1 MRAADCASDMSK
13 SEMSEAIEYLTSLKG
28 GKITPGLERI
38 FSLLELMGNPQ
49 EKVRMIHIA
58 GTNGKGSTLTFIA
71 EILKASGYR
80 VGRYTSPAVV
90 DYRERFRVGDRNI
103 SESDLIRGI
112 SLIKEKISLLQN
124 ENKELPSAFEAET
137 ALAFWF
143 FNEKNCDFAVI
154 ETGMGGLLDATNVIE
169 KPALSV
175 IASISYDHMAFLG
188 DTLEKIAGQKAG
200 IIKSGCPIVSALQHK
215 EAADVIEKTAQ
226 EKGSELTVVSEDLIN
241 DRSGTSKMLNQT
253 FDYKGYKKLK
263 ISLLGK
269 YQLKNAALA
278 IEAVDALKREGIKIK
293 ESAVYEGLEKADI
306 FGRFQMISKRPC
318 VIIDGAHNE
327 EAAERLSESIDRY
340 FPDRR
345 LIFIMGMLGDKEVDK
360 VCEIM
365 AGKAEFIFTV
375 TPGNPRAM
383 NAIELAG
390 IAGRFN
396 RNVTSSDSTAEAFE
410 MASLM
415 AGRDGVIICFG
426 SLSFLAKMKEDVD
439 NTHK

>member
-1 MRAADCASDMSK
+1 MST

-38 FSLLELMGNPQ
+38 SSLLELMGNPQ
-49 EKVRMIHIA
+49 KNVRMIHVA

-103 SESDLIRGI
+103 SGSDLVRGV
-112 SLIKEKISLLQN
+112 SLIREKISLLQ
-124 ENKELPSAFEAET
+124 EEKKELPSAFEAET
-137 ALAFWF
+137 ALAFWLF
-143 FNEKNCDFAVI
+143 GEKGCDFAVI

-175 IASISYDHMAFLG
+175 IASVSFDHMAFLG
-188 DTLEKIAGQKAG
+188 NTLEKIAYQKAG
-200 IIKSGCPIVSALQHK
+200 IIKSGCPVVSALQHK
-215 EAADVIEKTAQ
+215 EAADVIEKTAL
-226 EKGSELTVVSEDLIN
+226 EKGSELTVVSEDLIK
-241 DRSGTSKMLNQT
+241 DRSGISKMLCQI

-278 IEAVDALKREGIKIK
+278 IEATEALKREGIKIK
-293 ESAVYEGLEKADI
+293 ESAIYEGLEKADI
-306 FGRFQMISKRPC
+306 FGRFQMISKKPC
-318 VIIDGAHNE
+318 VILDGAHNE

-340 FPDRR
+340 FSGRR

-360 VCEIM
+360 VCGIT
-365 AGKAEFIFTV
+365 AAKAECVFTV
-375 TPGNPRAM
+375 TPDNPRAM

-390 IAGRFN
+390 IAGRYN
-396 RNVTSSDSTAEAFE
+396 KNVTAADSLAEAFE

-415 AGRDGVIICFG
+415 AGRDGIIICFG
-426 SLSFLAKMKEDVD
+426 SLSFLGKMKETAI
-439 NTHK
+439 NK